1 MSSYDDS
8 ICGRM
13 QFNDLA
19 HIVVFH
25 SKGNPLDWDLSAFFL
40 HLALED

>member
-19 HIVVFH
+19 HIVFH